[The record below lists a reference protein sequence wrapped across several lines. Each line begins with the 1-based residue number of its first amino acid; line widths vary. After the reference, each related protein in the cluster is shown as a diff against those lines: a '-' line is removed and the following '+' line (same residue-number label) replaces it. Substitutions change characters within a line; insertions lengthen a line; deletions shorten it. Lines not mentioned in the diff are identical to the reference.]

1 MYQPYYPSQQSYQQ
15 QPYNGGATQN
25 MVGRLNYLE
34 NNMNNNY
41 GNGFR
46 NMFKVYPVTNFD
58 EAKSAMIDFDGSLNI
73 FVDAQHNCIY
83 TKQLD
88 NNGLANLRVFKLFEE
103 PEKVEPQFASKKD
116 LDEILDYVQK
126 LEEKVDSLT
135 GGNKNE
141 RNASNA
147 QSVKKQS

>member
-1 MYQPYYPSQQSYQQ
+1 MYQPYYPPQSYQQ
-15 QPYNGGATQN
+15 SNPYNGGATQN

-34 NNMNNNY
+34 NNMGSNY
-41 GNGFR
+41 R
-46 NMFKVYPVTNFD
+46 NMFKAYPVSSFD
-58 EAKSAMIDFDGSLNI
+58 EAKAAMVDFDGSLNLFI
-73 FVDAQHNCIY
+73 DMQHNCIY

-88 NNGLANLRVFKLFEE
+88 NNGLANLRIYKLFEE
-103 PEKVEPQFASKKD
+103 PEKVEPQYASKKD
-116 LDEILDYVQK
+116 VEDILDYVQK
-126 LEEKVDSLT
+126 LEEKIDSLT